1 MSVYIDIRIET
12 YTCMQILICRH
23 SVYLPD
29 ETLTRMSNIRTSL
42 KKTPTCALRL
52 LLLLMPCF
60 HAEEDRVWWFGDTG
74 KSEEDYMALVL
85 LMIEALY
92 EPTYTILP
100 HFLKCWYM
108 RSCQISVINRITI
121 MERWSGMDVRNE
133 RHIFG

>member
-1 MSVYIDIRIET
+1 
-12 YTCMQILICRH
+12 
-23 SVYLPD
+23 
-29 ETLTRMSNIRTSL
+29 
-42 KKTPTCALRL
+42 
-52 LLLLMPCF
+52 MPCF

-74 KSEEDYMALVL
+74 KSEENYMALVL
-85 LMIEALY
+85 LMLEALY

-108 RSCQISVINRITI
+108 RSCQISVINRIAI